1 MEINPETNYI
11 SQQPKNSH
19 LAGWVYLSNSVTQK
33 CHYEALAML
42 YLSVIF
48 MYKKKKGK
56 KASFSVILR
65 KFKTF
70 CIRICGTL
78 LWHVHVVGGVSL

>member
-19 LAGWVYLSNSVTQK
+19 LAGLVYLSNSVTQK
-33 CHYEALAML
+33 CHFEALAML

-48 MYKKKKGK
+48 MYKKKKKRRK
-56 KASFSVILR
+56 KASFSVIL
-65 KFKTF
+65 
-70 CIRICGTL
+70 G
-78 LWHVHVVGGVSL
+78 SLERFASASVARYSAMCMSSEG